1 MMNKN
6 GTFLS
11 LSAWRKLE
19 RLYRAR
25 FGLRVLLLGP
35 DGRAETPH
43 PVLGA
48 PGMAH
53 ASRHAIEESVR
64 WGEASVFYLAPG
76 VISWVAPL
84 VRDGR
89 VCGGVAG
96 GEVTAEED
104 PVDPSES
111 ARVLAAAG
119 VPRSAA
125 EAWLRTLPA
134 WPQARIREAAAFLF
148 ESVYA
153 AAGRLPDLLRQ
164 NRDNALQQR
173 QIAEAIHQAK
183 AETRHPWP
191 FEQERRLLA
200 LIRAGDANNARKHLN
215 NLLAAMFLDSPRHPV
230 LQARCVELLGYLVRS
245 AIEDSPMLEPLI
257 HDHHRWIEGLIRAPD
272 FEGVCVAV
280 RDALDAFMSR
290 VATQGYN
297 RTSLHVR
304 QVLDYLARHYAGS
317 VSLNAAARAAGL
329 SRFRT
334 AHLLKETTGQ
344 TLIQHVKRLR
354 IDEACRLLETTTRT
368 YADIAGSLGFADQ
381 SHFIR
386 HFKDLTGSTPGQY
399 RRERKFKP

>member
-1 MMNKN
+1 MPKH

-11 LSAWRKLE
+11 PSAWLGIARH
-19 RLYRAR
+19 YRAR
-25 FGLRVLLLGP
+25 FGLKLLRLDP
-35 DGRAETPH
+35 DGRAEMPP

-48 PGMAH
+48 PALTL
-53 ASRHAIEESVR
+53 ARRHALEESVR

-84 VRDGR
+84 VRDDR
-89 VCGGVAG
+89 VCGGVTG

-104 PVDPSES
+104 PVDASES

-119 VPRSAA
+119 VPRAAA
-125 EAWLRTLPA
+125 EAWIRTLPA
-134 WPQARIREAAAFLF
+134 WPQSRIQEAASFLF

-153 AAGRLPDLLRQ
+153 AAGRVPDRLRD

-257 HDHHRWIEGLIRAPD
+257 HDHHRWIDTLIRAPD
-272 FEGVCVAV
+272 FESICVAV
-280 RDALDAFMSR
+280 RDALDAFMNR

-297 RTSLHVR
+297 RTNLHMR
-304 QVLDYLARHYAGS
+304 QVLEYLARHYAGP
-317 VSLNAAARAAGL
+317 VSLDAAAKAAGL

-334 AHLLKETTGQ
+334 AHLLKDTTGQ

-354 IDEACRLLETTTRT
+354 IDEARRLLETTTRSYT
-368 YADIAGSLGFADQ
+368 DIADALGFADQ

-386 HFKDLTGSTPGQY
+386 HFKDLTGTTPGQY
-399 RRERKFKP
+399 RRERKFKA